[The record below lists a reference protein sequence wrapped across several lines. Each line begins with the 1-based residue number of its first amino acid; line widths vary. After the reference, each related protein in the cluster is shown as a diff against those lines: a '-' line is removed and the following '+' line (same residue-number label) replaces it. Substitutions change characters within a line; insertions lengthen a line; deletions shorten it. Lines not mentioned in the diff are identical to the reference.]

1 MREWFQGN
9 ARCGVELMRA
19 TGFSSGGDIKGRV
32 LAAVDIV
39 ELIGR
44 SVALKKGG
52 KEYVGLCPFHQEKTP
67 SFHVNPVKQ
76 VFFCHGCEK
85 SGNAID
91 FVMQRDRLEFKDALR
106 MLAESA
112 GIEMPAYGDGRE
124 NAGERAALLSALS
137 AASLFFENLLS
148 HPQQGRAARQYLAER
163 GFTAESVQRFRI
175 GLAADSWDALAKSA
189 AMKKFTPQQLA
200 LAGLVKPRE
209 RNDGYYDTFRNRL
222 IFPIRDEN
230 GRVIAFGGRV
240 MPGSE
245 DPAKY
250 LNSPETP
257 LYSKSRCL
265 FGLDLARPRI
275 VETRTVAVV
284 EGYTDVVMAHQHGVS
299 NVVSALGTALTGHQV
314 RILRRF
320 ADRIVLL
327 FDADGAGDNAVNRA
341 VELFLTQPVEIAIA
355 SLPQGLDPDEYLLKH
370 GAEAFE
376 KLLSSASDAL
386 TYKWKQLVRKMNASD
401 AVTSQ
406 QQAVEQYLQTL
417 ASARG
422 SGPVDPLR
430 WGAALTRVSRLTE
443 ITVPELNRRF
453 KIGGAP
459 KRGVGAPAAHADES
473 VEPKKGFYGSP
484 PLARQ
489 RAEGYIVGLLLLEP
503 GRWHHVQQQVGPA
516 DFTDPEL
523 RRIVDLFWSHQR
535 NEGEPLLNEF
545 LGMLE
550 ESALKSV
557 AMRWVE
563 EASAAAEPDMVLTG
577 SLSHVFDER
586 RRGEERKLIAR
597 LRRTGQELP
606 QDSSADL
613 DDLRQ
618 LQEKARQPDMR
629 RVGL

>member
-1 MREWFQGN
+1 
-9 ARCGVELMRA
+9 MRA
-19 TGFSSGGDIKGRV
+19 IGSSSGSDIKSRV
-32 LAAVDIV
+32 LGAIDIV

-52 KEYVGLCPFHQEKTP
+52 REYVGLCPFHQEKTP
-67 SFHVNPVKQ
+67 SFHVNQVKQ

-91 FVMQRDRLEFKDALR
+91 FVMLRDRLEFKDALR
-106 MLAESA
+106 MLAESV
-112 GIEMPAYGDGRE
+112 GIEMPAFGGARE
-124 NAGERAALLSALS
+124 DPGERAALLNALS
-137 AASLFFENLLS
+137 AGCLFFENLLS
-148 HPQQGRAARQYLAER
+148 HPHQGRAAREYLAQR
-163 GFTAESVQRFRI
+163 GFTGESVQRFRI
-175 GLAADSWDALAKSA
+175 GLAADSWDALGKSP

-200 LAGLVKPRE
+200 LAGLVKRSERNPE

-240 MPGSE
+240 MPGSA

-257 LYSKSRCL
+257 VYSKSRCL

-275 VETRTVAVV
+275 VETRSVAVV
-284 EGYTDVVMAHQHGVS
+284 EGYTDVVMAHQFGIS
-299 NVVSALGTALTGHQV
+299 NVVSASGTALTGHQV
-314 RILRRF
+314 TILRRF

-327 FDADGAGDNAVNRA
+327 FDADRAGDNAVNRA

-370 GAEAFE
+370 GPEAFE
-376 KLLSSASDAL
+376 KLLASATDAL
-386 TYKWKQLVRKMNASD
+386 TYKWKQLVRQMNASD
-401 AVTSQ
+401 AMTSQ

-417 ASARG
+417 AAARG

-443 ITVPELNRRF
+443 IAVPELNRRF
-453 KIGGAP
+453 KIGGGGRRGSAAP
-459 KRGVGAPAAHADES
+459 GAHADES
-473 VEPKKGFYGSP
+473 VEPKKGVCGST

-503 GRWHHVQQQVGPA
+503 GRWQTVQQQVGPV

-523 RRIVDLFWSHQR
+523 RRIVDLYWSHQR
-535 NEGEPLLNEF
+535 NEGEPILNEF
-545 LGMLE
+545 LGLLE
-550 ESALKSV
+550 ESALKSI

-563 EASAAAEPDMVLTG
+563 EASASAEPEAVLAG
-577 SLSHVFDER
+577 SLNHVFADR
-586 RRGEERKLIAR
+586 RRTEERKLIAR
-597 LRRTGQELP
+597 LRRTGEEAA

-613 DDLRQ
+613 DDLRE
-618 LQEKARQPDMR
+618 LQEKARQPDLR

>member
-1 MREWFQGN
+1 
-9 ARCGVELMRA
+9 MRA
-19 TGFSSGGDIKGRV
+19 TGSSSGSDIKGRV
-32 LAAVDIV
+32 LEAVNIV

-44 SVALKKGG
+44 TVALKKGG
-52 KEYVGLCPFHQEKTP
+52 REFVGLCPFHQEKTP

-91 FVMQRDRLEFKDALR
+91 FVMQRDRLEFKEALR
-106 MLAESA
+106 LLAESV
-112 GIEMPAYGDGRE
+112 GIEMPSGGEARE
-124 NAGERAALLSALS
+124 NAGERAALLGALS
-137 AASLFFENLLS
+137 AACLFFENLLS
-148 HPQQGRAARQYLAER
+148 HPQQGRAARDYLAQR

-175 GLAADSWDALAKSA
+175 GLAVDSWDSLGKSA
-189 AMKKFTPQQLA
+189 AMKKFTPQQVA

-222 IFPIRDEN
+222 MFPIRDET

-240 MPGSE
+240 MPGSA

-257 LYSKSRCL
+257 LFSKSRCL
-265 FGLDLARPRI
+265 FGLDLARQRI

-284 EGYTDVVMAHQHGVS
+284 EGYTDVVMAHQFGVS
-299 NVVSALGTALTGHQV
+299 NVVSALGTALSGHHV
-314 RILRRF
+314 TILRRF
-320 ADRIVLL
+320 ADKIVLL
-327 FDADGAGDNAVNRA
+327 FDADRAGDNAVNRA
-341 VELFLTQPVEIAIA
+341 VELFLTQPIEIAIA

-370 GAEAFE
+370 GPEAFQ
-376 KLLSSASDAL
+376 KLLSSATDAL
-386 TYKWKQLVRKMNASD
+386 TYKWKQLVRRMNASD

-406 QQAVEQYLQTL
+406 HQAVEQYLQTL

-443 ITVPELNRRF
+443 IAVPELNRRF
-453 KIGGAP
+453 RLGGGPQRRA
-459 KRGVGAPAAHADES
+459 VAEAAHAQQTQ
-473 VEPKKGFYGSP
+473 EPKMGLYGSP

-489 RAEGYIVGLLLLEP
+489 RAEGYILGLLLLEP
-503 GRWHHVQQQVGPA
+503 GRWQAVQQQVVPA
-516 DFTDPEL
+516 DFTDPQL
-523 RRIVDLFWSHQR
+523 RQIVDLFWSHQR
-535 NEGEPLLNEF
+535 NEGEPILNEF
-545 LGMLE
+545 LGLLE
-550 ESALKSV
+550 ESDLKSV

-563 EASAAAEPDMVLTG
+563 EASAAAEPDAVLAG
-577 SLSHVFDER
+577 SLGHLFDER
-586 RRGEERKLIAR
+586 RRTDEQKLIAR
-597 LRRTGQELP
+597 LRRTVQELP
-606 QDSSADL
+606 EGSSTDA

-618 LQEKARQPDMR
+618 LQEKARQPDLR